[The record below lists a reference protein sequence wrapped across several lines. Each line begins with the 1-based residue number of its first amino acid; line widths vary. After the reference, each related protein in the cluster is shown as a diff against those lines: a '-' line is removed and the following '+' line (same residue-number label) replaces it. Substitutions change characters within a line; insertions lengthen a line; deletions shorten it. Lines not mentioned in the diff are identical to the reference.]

1 MNQLL
6 VYQTSDFF
14 YFEDDIDLEDTEEKP
29 VAHNMTVAVT
39 KQNLT
44 SKFQA
49 FKGD

>member
-6 VYQTSDFF
+6 VNQTSDFF
-14 YFEDDIDLEDTEEKP
+14 HYEDDIDLEDTEEKRLER
-29 VAHNMTVAVT
+29 NTTVAVT

-44 SKFQA
+44 SKFQS